1 MSDPACPV
9 CRAGTSTPFATID
22 GFGYFECGACG
33 SLHIDPQ
40 VLAAIDA
47 GEQPLGAYADRYW
60 KQERKA
66 AQERAAGSSL
76 CCAGE
81 AILYCRRPVERFL
94 DVGTGPGYLLER
106 LQALLDPE
114 ARIFH
119 GVEKFPPAYAVDC
132 PNFDVGDVA
141 GLDGSFDA
149 GTCIEVI
156 EHLTPAILDHIARAL
171 RRLSR
176 KGSLWLLNSGMPEYV
191 KHEDPGYLDP
201 TRRGHI
207 VSYSI
212 RGLEAIFAPHGFR
225 ISPLPGKSYA
235 SIAEFDPDPA
245 PEDFSERIYR
255 PLPENDALL
264 ARCGL
269 LRQATIQSARAS
281 YYFGGY
287 LERTRWA
294 LSLDRELAELRDQH
308 ARQLR
313 ELAQQHEH
321 ELAELRAQ
329 LPQAADAGDA
339 AAPGGRSG

>member
-1 MSDPACPV
+1 MS
-9 CRAGTSTPFATID
+9 
-22 GFGYFECGACG
+22 
-33 SLHIDPQ
+33 
-40 VLAAIDA
+40 
-47 GEQPLGAYADRYW
+47 
-60 KQERKA
+60 
-66 AQERAAGSSL
+66 
-76 CCAGE
+76 
-81 AILYCRRPVERFL
+81 
-94 DVGTGPGYLLER
+94 
-106 LQALLDPE
+106 
-114 ARIFH
+114 
-119 GVEKFPPAYAVDC
+119 
-132 PNFDVGDVA
+132 
-141 GLDGSFDA
+141 
-149 GTCIEVI
+149 
-156 EHLTPAILDHIARAL
+156 
-171 RRLSR
+171 
-176 KGSLWLLNSGMPEYV
+176 
-191 KHEDPGYLDP
+191 
-201 TRRGHI
+201 HI

-225 ISPLPGKSYA
+225 ISPLQGKSYA

-313 ELAQQHEH
+313 ELAQQYEH